1 MLSYYYTPMLK
12 KLESYFEFARLGTNW
27 RIEILA
33 GVTTFLTMAYIVLV
47 NPAILAAAGMPLAA
61 VTAATCLSAG
71 FASILMGIV
80 ARYPIAL
87 APGMGLNAYF
97 AYAVCIK
104 LHVPWQTA
112 LGAVFL
118 SGVLFLALTAVG
130 IRQMILRAIPH
141 ELYAAVASGIGLFIA
156 LIGFRNAGLV
166 VADSNTL
173 VSLGNIRNPTAALAL
188 LGLLLMVALEVQKSP
203 RRHPHRRPL
212 HHRPRLGAGP
222 DPLDARRRR
231 PLHRWLDTAFQLDI
245 RGALNKGLLEIV
257 FVFFFVDLF
266 DNLGTLVAVTKRAG
280 LIEADHS
287 IPRLNRILFT
297 DATATVFGSL
307 TGTSTVTSYVEST
320 AGVAAGGRSGVTAI
334 VTGLLFLA
342 AIGAAPFVGIVPP
355 AATAPALILVGS
367 MMLSTISEIRWREP
381 LIAVPAFLTLVLI
394 PFTFSIAN
402 GLGFGIISWAAL
414 HLAAGKIRKQDWLL
428 YLLAA
433 LFLVRFIY
441 LGRKLGLLSS
451 ACNQKGA
458 TMRWYHYIAYFF
470 GGAFLAN
477 SLPHLGNGISGRAFQ
492 SPFASPPGEGLS
504 SSTVNVLWGLL

>member
-1 MLSYYYTPMLK
+1 MLK
-12 KLESYFEFARLGTNW
+12 RLELYFEFTRLGTNW
-27 RIEILA
+27 RTEILA

-71 FASILMGIV
+71 FASIMMGIV

-118 SGVLFLALTAVG
+118 SGIIFLALTAAG
-130 IRQMILRAIPH
+130 IRQMILQAIPH

-166 VADSNTL
+166 VGDPDTL
-173 VSLGNIRNPTAALAL
+173 VSLGNIRNPTAVLAL
-188 LGLLLMVALEVQKSP
+188 VGLLLMVALEVRKV
-203 RRHPHRRPL
+203 R
-212 HHRPRLGAGP
+212 GAILIGVLSITGLAWAMHLTHWTP
-222 DPLDARRRR
+222 AVGGIHELTK
-231 PLHRWLDTAFQLDI
+231 TAFQLDI

-280 LIEADHS
+280 LIQPDHT

-297 DATATVFGSL
+297 DAIATVFGSL

-367 MMLSTISEIRWREP
+367 LMLGSIGEIQWHKP
-381 LIAVPAFLTLVLI
+381 LIAVPAFLTLVMI
-394 PFTFSIAN
+394 PFTYSIAN
-402 GLGFGIISWAAL
+402 GLGFGIIAWAAL
-414 HLAAGKIRKQDWLL
+414 HLVTGHFSKKDWLL
-428 YLLAA
+428 YVLGA
-433 LFLVRFIY
+433 LFLARFIY
-441 LGRKLGLLSS
+441 LG
-451 ACNQKGA
+451 
-458 TMRWYHYIAYFF
+458 
-470 GGAFLAN
+470 AN
-477 SLPHLGNGISGRAFQ
+477 
-492 SPFASPPGEGLS
+492 
-504 SSTVNVLWGLL
+504 